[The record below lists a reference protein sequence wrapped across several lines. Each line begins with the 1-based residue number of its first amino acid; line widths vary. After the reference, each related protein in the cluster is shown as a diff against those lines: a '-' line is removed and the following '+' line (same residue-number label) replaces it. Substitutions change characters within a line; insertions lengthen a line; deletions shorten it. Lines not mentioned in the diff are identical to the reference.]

1 MLNEIY
7 WIRMRKNWCE
17 QIRNPKASAKSTP
30 SPPKDTESSKWY
42 GKEVMARLL
51 HIYCTSILLNHVY
64 SKTTAETL
72 ERALILMKAFMKLC
86 LAPLL
91 KQSLLTWDIVHL
103 SHVSKGKRHTTELL
117 LSGGT
122 GRDGKM
128 DFGQIHLATWKRSS
142 VIQYLYLVSS
152 IIKTNCIILSNL
164 QRDTSL
170 TLHDAPSQIKGNYL
184 RASKT
189 PFHYQ
194 RWQQSRFTDNN
205 SCTI

>member
-1 MLNEIY
+1 
-7 WIRMRKNWCE
+7 MRFTESECVKTDVSRSE
-17 QIRNPKASAKSTP
+17 TQRHQP
-30 SPPKDTESSKWY
+30 SPPQVPLKTQSLQNDTEKKLWH
-42 GKEVMARLL
+42 V
-51 HIYCTSILLNHVY
+51 YCTSTAHLYFWIMY
-64 SKTTAETL
+64 IAKQITAETF
-72 ERALILMKAFMKLC
+72 ERALILMKAFMKLR

-91 KQSLLTWDIVHL
+91 KPSLLTWDIVHL

-164 QRDTSL
+164 QRDTRL

-184 RASKT
+184 RASKA